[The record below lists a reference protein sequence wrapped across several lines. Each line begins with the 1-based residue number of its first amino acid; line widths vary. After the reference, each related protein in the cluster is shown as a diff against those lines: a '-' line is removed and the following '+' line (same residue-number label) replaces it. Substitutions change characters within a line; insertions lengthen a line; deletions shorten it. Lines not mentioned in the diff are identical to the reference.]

1 MATPQQP
8 QQSSPA
14 VPNQPVT
21 NTTAPSPPFDYQA
34 LLQHISHD
42 VETALKARFDAALA
56 NLQKSIDNF
65 DQRVNQK
72 LQTHLATIQVSQAD
86 KATQD
91 NHTQQLEWMTK
102 TLDLLIHDLH
112 ILLDSRLYPMLM
124 NGVGQA

>member
-1 MATPQQP
+1 LTIKWCSNVFP
-8 QQSSPA
+8 
-14 VPNQPVT
+14 T
-21 NTTAPSPPFDYQA
+21 
-34 LLQHISHD
+34 I
-42 VETALKARFDAALA
+42 ETALKAKFDAAIT
-56 NLQKSIDNF
+56 NLQKSIDNI